1 MQYFLL
7 GLTKMM
13 TVIFSHKH
21 KIYVGE
27 SCENL
32 EKNGIGKKPIS
43 QKYKQR
49 HVNPDKDILFIF
61 HVVVLIWEI

>member
-32 EKNGIGKKPIS
+32 ETKWYREKTYITKVQTKACES
-43 QKYKQR
+43 R
-49 HVNPDKDILFIF
+49 
-61 HVVVLIWEI
+61 